1 MSLAI
6 GITLAIIYM
15 ALLSYMFIHI
25 FKIGEDDTNERN

>member
-15 ALLSYMFIHI
+15 ALLGYMFIHI
-25 FKIGEDDTNERN
+25 FKIGEDDTNNGN